1 MKICNYKNLDSAV
14 AASSPLILRDG
25 GSSSVIEQNPS
36 DITGKESPVKRK
48 LKNHDLNINDIAT
61 NTKTYSIIFVTMFV

>member
-1 MKICNYKNLDSAV
+1 MTKIIFES
-14 AASSPLILRDG
+14 
-25 GSSSVIEQNPS
+25 ENPS

-61 NTKTYSIIFVTMFV
+61 NTKLYSAKCEAVCEVKFNNF